1 MCELVTELT
10 KDVQNGNKTGASM
23 TQDIEDEKLV
33 QIVGRLLGYGRVM
46 QICEEEWTR
55 RDSIGALTVGPCVF
69 FLLTCPHIGYQG
81 ITDCEWCCGSG
92 RVTKRVFEA
101 MMKES
106 K

>member
-69 FLLTCPHIGYQG
+69 YSPAHTSVIKALQIVNGAVDL
-81 ITDCEWCCGSG
+81 D
-92 RVTKRVFEA
+92 V
-101 MMKES
+101 
-106 K
+106 